1 MKISIRMRTL
11 SFLFAFIFIF
21 YGQFAFSQ
29 TQDTQTQEQVFTQAP
44 ISPEAAELEWKKQR
58 LLEFIYSIND
68 LEDIRKLH
76 DLVTVQQ
83 EVLAHFIDQKTFA
96 EVLDQAMIGMVEGL
110 DPYSH
115 LFIDEQAEALYKDS
129 SEEDNYFG
137 VGMRIMSLHKNT
149 YVTEVFDNSPAAKA
163 GIQAGDAIL
172 KVDGKSI
179 YGLNTFEVSSLG
191 KGKVG
196 TSVSVE
202 IKNPRLQKPKVLSI
216 VRQQVI
222 VESVVYR
229 DKGLGKNVAYIKIRS
244 FLPDKEVIVRFREA
258 LNKATGK
265 KLIIDLRG
273 NSGGSLNAVNR
284 MVGFLIGPDKI
295 LISVKKRDQ
304 ELPVMTPPLDSNSP
318 KLPSRIVVLVNNF
331 SASASEVMAGTL
343 KHYKVAETIGV
354 RTYGKATVQ
363 DYMGLDMPQHVVLD
377 SRLIM
382 GITTGRYKLPDGAD
396 ITGNGVQPGIEIEQA
411 DDFQPFQYMTKK
423 DAQLQAALKFLK
435 KK

>member
-137 VGMRIMSLHKNT
+137 VGMR
-149 YVTEVFDNSPAAKA
+149 
-163 GIQAGDAIL
+163 
-172 KVDGKSI
+172 
-179 YGLNTFEVSSLG
+179 
-191 KGKVG
+191 
-196 TSVSVE
+196 
-202 IKNPRLQKPKVLSI
+202 
-216 VRQQVI
+216 
-222 VESVVYR
+222 
-229 DKGLGKNVAYIKIRS
+229 
-244 FLPDKEVIVRFREA
+244 
-258 LNKATGK
+258 
-265 KLIIDLRG
+265 
-273 NSGGSLNAVNR
+273 
-284 MVGFLIGPDKI
+284 
-295 LISVKKRDQ
+295 
-304 ELPVMTPPLDSNSP
+304 
-318 KLPSRIVVLVNNF
+318 
-331 SASASEVMAGTL
+331 
-343 KHYKVAETIGV
+343 
-354 RTYGKATVQ
+354 
-363 DYMGLDMPQHVVLD
+363 
-377 SRLIM
+377 
-382 GITTGRYKLPDGAD
+382 
-396 ITGNGVQPGIEIEQA
+396 
-411 DDFQPFQYMTKK
+411 
-423 DAQLQAALKFLK
+423 
-435 KK
+435 